1 MAIRMIGYIFVNMW
15 AFWGE
20 LVPPSLVFSF
30 SVAVCVAFLSLVTL
44 LVLVR
49 RQTRIR

>member
-1 MAIRMIGYIFVNMW
+1 MVVRMIDYVFVNMW

-30 SVAVCVAFLSLVTL
+30 SVAVCVAFLLLVTL
-44 LVLVR
+44 LVLVLVF
-49 RQTRIR
+49 